1 MAMNFSCMRLTLTM
15 QEWTI
20 LVWALL
26 GALVTEPDPR
36 RFFAR
41 PPPPAT
47 AAAAVPSSPA
57 SGAGRGGVSSAM
69 SASLSLPSS
78 LIC

>member
-1 MAMNFSCMRLTLTM
+1 MQLTLTM

-36 RFFAR
+36 RFFAL
-41 PPPPAT
+41 PPPPA
-47 AAAAVPSSPA
+47 AATAAVPSSPA
-57 SGAGRGGVSSAM
+57 SGAGRGGVASAM
-69 SASLSLPSS
+69 SAYYSLPWS
-78 LIC
+78 LIVGGGWY